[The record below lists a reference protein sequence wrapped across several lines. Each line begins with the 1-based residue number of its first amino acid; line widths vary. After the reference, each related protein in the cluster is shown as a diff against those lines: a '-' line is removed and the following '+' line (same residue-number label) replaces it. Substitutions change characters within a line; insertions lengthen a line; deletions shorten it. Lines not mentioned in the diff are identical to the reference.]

1 MNFLTTLA
9 AASVSDLPLLTTLA
23 AGFAAAWVCALVT
36 QKLGLSPIVGYLIGG
51 IIIGPHTPGFQG
63 DIGLAA
69 QLAEVGVILLMFGV
83 GLHFHLKDLLAV
95 KKIAIPGALV
105 QSAVATI
112 LGMVVARAFGW
123 DTKTGIVIGMSMAV
137 ASTVVLMRVLMDNR
151 MLDTVHGHVAVGWLI
166 VEDILTVLLLVVIPV
181 MAISAA
187 SEEGFTIEGF
197 LVPLTTATVKLVILV
212 ILLLTVGTRL
222 IKGILVKVAQLR
234 SRELFTLTVLVFAIA
249 VAAAS
254 SYFFG
259 VSMALAAFLAGMA
272 VGQSAVS
279 QQVAAEALPLRDA
292 FAVIFFVSVG
302 MIFNPA
308 FLIEQPLMVLAAMA
322 IVMIGKPLAALVIVA
337 IMGYSVRTALTVA
350 IGLAQIGEF
359 SFILAELALKEGLLP
374 ESALSMLV
382 ATAILSITVNPLI
395 FRMIDPIERK
405 LKRYPRLW
413 HLLNGRAQRKFTDLN
428 LSTAEGL
435 RLVGEKP
442 MAIVVGYGP
451 VGRTADRLLREAGVE
466 TVVADMNMDTITEV
480 RRDGRAAIFGDA
492 SNEEILRQAGI
503 ERATLLVVTLPHSL
517 NRNPMLALARDLN
530 PNLKII
536 VRARYIR
543 EVAELRTFGATDA
556 CVEESEAA
564 IGLARLTM
572 EYLGKDESTTAQVVD
587 ELREELEA
595 MKKDL
600 PSVTSRG

>member
-1 MNFLTTLA
+1 MNFLLSLGA
-9 AASVSDLPLLTTLA
+9 GSLNDLPLLTTLA
-23 AGFAAAWVCALVT
+23 AGFAAAWVFALIA

-51 IIIGPHTPGFQG
+51 IMIGPHTPGFKG
-63 DIGLAA
+63 DTGLAA

-95 KKIAIPGALV
+95 RKIAIPGAVV
-105 QSAVATI
+105 QSAAATI
-112 LGMVVARAFGW
+112 LGMVMARAFGW
-123 DTKTGIVIGMSMAV
+123 DTQTGIVLGMSMAV
-137 ASTVVLMRVLMDNR
+137 ASTVVLMRVLIDNG

-166 VEDILTVLLLVVIPV
+166 VEDIFTVLLLVVIPV
-181 MAISAA
+181 MAMSAA
-187 SEEGFTIEGF
+187 SDEGFTIEGF
-197 LVPLTTATVKLVILV
+197 LVPLTTATVKLVILM

-222 IKGILVKVAQLR
+222 IKWILVKVAQLR

-254 SYFFG
+254 AHFFG

-292 FAVIFFVSVG
+292 FTVIFFVSIG
-302 MIFNPA
+302 MLFDPA
-308 FLIEQPLMVLAAMA
+308 FLMEHPLMVLAALG
-322 IVMIGKPLAALVIVA
+322 IVMIGKPAAALLIVSV
-337 IMGYSVRTALTVA
+337 MGYSVRTALTVA

-359 SFILAELALKEGLLP
+359 SFILAELATKEGLLP
-374 ESALSMLV
+374 QGALSMLV

-395 FRMIDPIERK
+395 FRMMDPIEQK
-405 LKRYPRLW
+405 LKRFPRLW
-413 HLLNGRAQRKFTDLN
+413 FLLNGRAQKKFTNLN

-435 RLVGEKP
+435 RLAVERP
-442 MAIVVGYGP
+442 LAIVVGYGP
-451 VGRTADRLLREAGVE
+451 VGRTADRLLREEGVD

-480 RRDGRAAIFGDA
+480 RREGRAAIFGDA

-517 NRNPMLALARDLN
+517 NRNPMLTLARDLN

-543 EVAELRTFGATDA
+543 EVAELRAFGATDA

-572 EYLGKDESTTAQVVD
+572 EYLGKDETTTAQVVD
-587 ELREELEA
+587 ELREELER
-595 MKKDL
+595 MKRDL
-600 PSVTSRG
+600 PSATSRG